1 MRRTATEALITRVLG
16 ARRHPE
22 QSYRTCLGI
31 LRLGKTYTDPRLEAA
46 CERALVLGSNSVR
59 SVESILKHRLD
70 EQPLSESQH
79 PLLPDEHE
87 NLRGSS
93 YFH

>member
-1 MRRTATEALITRVLG
+1 MLT

-31 LRLGKTYTDPRLEAA
+31 LRLGKSYGDARLEAA
-46 CERALVLGSNSVR
+46 CRQALTLGTQSVR
-59 SVESILKHRLD
+59 SLESILKHRLD
-70 EQPLSESQH
+70 EQPITTSQQT
-79 PLLPDEHE
+79 LDLPIEHD
-87 NLRGSS
+87 NLRGAR